1 MTPQLPDRYGRT
13 EVVLLVVHP
22 LLVFAYWEATPES
35 SRQAHEIM
43 GPEMD
48 GARAVL
54 RMYDITLI
62 HFDGTNAHHVF
73 DINVGLEARGW
84 YIPLWTAEKSY
95 CADLGFLART
105 GRFHTIARSNVIQT
119 PRAMPSGRTDEQW
132 MRVRFAR
139 RRKPERRALEFV
151 AAPGSDRNI
160 SAEQQHTQRERL
172 QEDIAA
178 SLGEYLAG
186 GTPSS
191 TQGFA

>member
-35 SRQAHEIM
+35 CRQAHETM

-48 GARAVL
+48 GARVVL

-62 HFDGTNAHHVF
+62 HFDGTNAHHIF
-73 DINVGLEARGW
+73 DIDVGLEARGW

-139 RRKPERRALEFV
+139 RRKPEKRALEFV
-151 AAPGSDRNI
+151 GAPGSGRQI
-160 SAEQQHTQRERL
+160 SAEEQHSQRERL

-186 GTPSS
+186 GAPSS
-191 TQGFA
+191 SQGFA